1 MTVSDMASKIGL
13 ALATSASLPPT
24 RKVVLPAAIPATPP
38 AMAASTKL
46 TLAAWHMAYSSCA
59 TFGVTV
65 LVSIIS
71 SGRVA
76 PAKSS
81 AVTALEI
88 SGLGRDNTTA
98 LARLPMSATL
108 SIHSSA
114 SSATASRRAGL
125 TSKPRIDIFSDSA
138 VANAEPALPSPT
150 KPTGVSII
158 LSPDK

>member
-1 MTVSDMASKIGL
+1 M
-13 ALATSASLPPT
+13 
-24 RKVVLPAAIPATPP
+24 
-38 AMAASTKL
+38 
-46 TLAAWHMAYSSCA
+46 
-59 TFGVTV
+59 TV

-76 PAKSS
+76 PANSS

-98 LARLPMSATL
+98 LARVPIAATL

-114 SSATASRRAGL
+114 NAATASRRAAL
-125 TSKPRIDIFSDSA
+125 TSKPKMGIFADSA
-138 VANAEPALPSPT
+138 VAKAEPALPSPT

-158 LSPDK
+158 LSPDP